1 VVFQNLTSIFL
12 NLKNP
17 TTMTATTPLQLDG
30 KSFDKYSL
38 NLAITG
44 FYRPTGHP
52 DANVAMS
59 LIPTR
64 VEDGVVEQAGIEH
77 RKAVVLGSLSQA
89 SAEEQQAIGAIQT
102 ALQAYLQAKGL

>member
-1 VVFQNLTSIFL
+1 MNAT
-12 NLKNP
+12 NP
-17 TTMTATTPLQLDG
+17 ITIDG
-30 KSFDKYSL
+30 KQYDKFSL

-44 FYRPTGHP
+44 FYRPETGQS

-64 VEDGVVEQAGIEH
+64 IEDGVVEQAGIEH

-89 SAEEQQAIGAIQT
+89 SAEEQTAIGAIQA
-102 ALQAYLQAKGL
+102 ALQAYLSAKGL

>member
-1 VVFQNLTSIFL
+1 
-12 NLKNP
+12 
-17 TTMTATTPLQLDG
+17 MTATTPIQIDG
-30 KSFDKYSL
+30 KTYDRYSL

-44 FYRPTGHP
+44 FYKPETGQS

-64 VEDGVVEQAGIEH
+64 IEDGVVEQAGIEH
-77 RKAVVLGSLSQA
+77 RKAVVLGSLAQA
-89 SAEEQQAIGAIQT
+89 STEEQQAIGAIQA

>member
-1 VVFQNLTSIFL
+1 
-12 NLKNP
+12 
-17 TTMTATTPLQLDG
+17 MTATTPTIIDS
-30 KSFDKYSL
+30 KSYPLFSL

-44 FYRPTGHP
+44 FYKPEGQP

-64 VEDGVVEQAGIEH
+64 IENGVVEQAGLEH

-89 SAEEQQAIGAIQT
+89 SAEEQQAIGAIQS
-102 ALQAYLQAKGL
+102 ALQSYLSAKGL

>member
-1 VVFQNLTSIFL
+1 MQAS
-12 NLKNP
+12 
-17 TTMTATTPLQLDG
+17 TPLQIDS
-30 KSFDKYSL
+30 KTYDRYSL

-44 FYRPTGHP
+44 FYKPNGQP

-64 VEDGVVEQAGIEH
+64 IENGVVDQAGLEH

-89 SAEEQQAIGAIQT
+89 SAEEQQAIGAIQA

>member
-1 VVFQNLTSIFL
+1 
-12 NLKNP
+12 
-17 TTMTATTPLQLDG
+17 MTASTPLLINE
-30 KSFDKYSL
+30 KSYDRYSL

-44 FYRPTGHP
+44 FYRGNGQP

-64 VEDGVVEQAGIEH
+64 VENGEVEQAGIEH

-89 SAEEQQAIGAIQT
+89 SAEEQTAIAAIQA
-102 ALQAYLQAKGL
+102 ALQSYLVAKGL

>member
-1 VVFQNLTSIFL
+1 MIAS
-12 NLKNP
+12 NP
-17 TTMTATTPLQLDG
+17 ITIDG
-30 KSFDKYSL
+30 KTYDRYSL

-44 FYRPTGHP
+44 FYKPDGQP

-64 VEDGVVEQAGIEH
+64 IENGVVEQAGIEH

-89 SAEEQQAIGAIQT
+89 SAEEQQAIGAIQS
-102 ALQAYLQAKGL
+102 ALQAYLVAKGL